1 MSRAKCGGVCTGLAE
16 SQRLGEWCRRWLP
29 AWLDAQE
36 KLPSVPVAVIRV
48 PEACAGAGCLPGVLG
63 FCLRGLH
70 GATVAKTAADTATC
84 SRRVALWG

>member
-1 MSRAKCGGVCTGLAE
+1 MPRAKCGGVCTGLAE

-63 FCLRGLH
+63 FCLRYFW
-70 GATVAKTAADTATC
+70 TVLLNHFFEIC
-84 SRRVALWG
+84 WCQPSIYN